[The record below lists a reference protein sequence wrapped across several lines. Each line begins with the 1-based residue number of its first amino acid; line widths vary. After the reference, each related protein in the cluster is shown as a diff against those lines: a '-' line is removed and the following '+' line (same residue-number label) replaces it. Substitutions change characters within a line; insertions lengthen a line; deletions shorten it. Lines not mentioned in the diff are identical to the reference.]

1 MSVSS
6 SYKPPSRRGPLL
18 GSAIRH
24 ALHGSAGAVL
34 AAAGIAASGAAGAAD
49 TNTTDTDV
57 TLQEVVVTGS
67 LIARPNAE
75 TAQPVTI
82 VTADELKSQGI
93 TSVEQALQQIVAN
106 QSTTLTA
113 NTVTTWGTGGASTA
127 SIHGLGGSK
136 TLVLLDGQR
145 LANNVTLGNAV
156 DLNGIPFAAIERI
169 EVLRDGASSLY
180 GSDAIGGVINFITKK
195 NYDKGEI
202 DATYNV
208 PEKQGGRSG
217 DLELTYGKGNL
228 DSDGWNLLVTGDW
241 TKQNQLKAQQRDF
254 ASTGYD
260 PARGL
265 ANTNGPYGPWPG
277 AFLAGNGD
285 IYGYGYPGCAGN
297 HYSLPAQTGNCEY
310 LYSGAVDLIPEQ
322 SVQSGMAQLTKTLPG
337 NNQISLQYLYTHST
351 VLTWGGPTEYVEGIS
366 PTSPYYPTSPVGW
379 SCALGTCAASAAADF
394 AAGGQAGWTDPGNNR
409 YQGDSNV
416 EQRLLLKFS
425 GNNNGWTYD
434 TALLWSEN
442 HNIVRVAP
450 NSYPDLN
457 ELAPGDVISNLINP
471 FGPQSAAGQAFLNS
485 TYKSGELA
493 SGMLELTSVNGNI
506 QHELGDAFNAGT
518 PAVFA
523 IGFNAQWEKISYNPT
538 ALATELYTSS
548 YYPPQAIFGSRREQ
562 AVYSELSVPM
572 AKNLELDVSDRED
585 RYSDFGTTNNAKIQ
599 VRYQPA
605 TFLTFRGS
613 ASTGF
618 RAPSLVDL
626 YAPQVFGANV
636 TMNGPPCAT
645 GMYTTVFSQLN
656 CGSQGMGIT
665 GGNPT
670 LKPETSENFNLGF
683 IVEPIANLGI
693 TLDWYRIVLKNE
705 IQEISATTVFDNP
718 TALANLYVLNNAGT
732 LTPANSAATKCPT
745 TAAPTC
751 GYIITTTQHT
761 GGIATHGLDFS
772 TNYLLRTPIGR
783 FNFDF
788 EGNLVTSFRIQAY
801 NNAPELNLDGWYN
814 QGFEPVIKW
823 SHNFTVD
830 WNLGSWS
837 AGIQNHFLSRYTDEF
852 RNADGSQAYVG
863 SYSLWNLYGS
873 WKPIEPLT
881 VTLGIR
887 NVLDRDPSFSNQ
899 TANWQAGYN
908 PIFADPLGRTF
919 YARLKFTF

>member
-1 MSVSS
+1 MFGATLTAGWQV
-6 SYKPPSRRGPLL
+6 
-18 GSAIRH
+18 
-24 ALHGSAGAVL
+24 ALAQT
-34 AAAGIAASGAAGAAD
+34 AATTATTAD
-49 TNTTDTDV
+49 NTAE
-57 TLQEVVVTGS
+57 LQEVVVTGS

-82 VTADELKSQGI
+82 VTADELKNQGI
-93 TSVEQALQQIVAN
+93 TSVEQALQQIVAS
-106 QSTTLTA
+106 QSTVLTA

-136 TLVLLDGQR
+136 TLILLDGQR

-156 DLNGIPFAAIERI
+156 DLNGIPFAAIDRI

-208 PEKQGGRSG
+208 PEKQGGRNG

-228 DSDGWNLLVTGDW
+228 ASDGWNFLVTGDW
-241 TKQNQLKAQQRDF
+241 TKQNQLKAGQRSF
-254 ASTGYD
+254 SEFGYD

-265 ANTNGPYGPWPG
+265 ANTNGPFGPWPG
-277 AFLAGNGD
+277 AFLATNGD

-297 HYSLPAQTGNCEY
+297 PHTLPAQTGNCEY
-310 LYSGAVDLIPEQ
+310 LYSGAVDLIPDQE
-322 SVQSGMAQLTKTLPG
+322 VESGMAQLTKTLPG

-351 VLTWGGPTEYVEGIS
+351 VDTWGGPTEYVEGIS
-366 PTSPYYPTSPVGW
+366 PTSPYYPTSGAGF
-379 SCALGTCAASAAADF
+379 SCALPPCALPAAADF
-394 AAGGQAGWTDPGNNR
+394 AAGGEAGWTDPGNNR

-416 EQRLLLKFS
+416 EQRVLLKFS
-425 GNNNGWTYD
+425 GSNNGWTYENS
-434 TALLWSEN
+434 LLWSEN
-442 HNIVRVAP
+442 HNVVWVAP
-450 NSYPDLN
+450 DSYPDLS
-457 ELAPGDVISNLINP
+457 ELAPGNVISNLINP
-471 FGPQSAAGQAFLNS
+471 FGPQSPAGQAFLNS
-485 TYKSGELA
+485 TYKSGPLA
-493 SGMLELTSVNGNI
+493 SGMLELTSINGNI
-506 QHELGDAFNAGT
+506 QHELGDAFNAGA

-523 IGFNAQWEKISYNPT
+523 VGYNAQWEKISYNPT
-538 ALATELYTSS
+538 ALATALYTSS
-548 YYPPQAIFGSRREQ
+548 YYPPQSIFGSRREQ

-572 AKNLELDVSDRED
+572 AKNLELDVSDRQD
-585 RYSDFGTTNNAKIQ
+585 RYSDFGNTNNAKIQ

-605 TFLTFRGS
+605 SFLTFRGS

-645 GMYTTVFSQLN
+645 GAYTTVFSQLN
-656 CGSQGMGIT
+656 CGSQGMGIS
-665 GGNPT
+665 GGNPN

-683 IVEPIANLGI
+683 IVEPIPNLGI
-693 TLDWYRIVLKNE
+693 TLDWYRIVLKQE

-732 LTPANSAATKCPT
+732 LTPANAAATQCPT

-751 GYIITTTQHT
+751 GYIVTTTQNT
-761 GGIATHGLDFS
+761 GGIETDGFDFS
-772 TNYLLRTPIGR
+772 TNYLLRTAIGR

-788 EGNLVTSFRIQAY
+788 EGNLVTNFRIQAY
-801 NNAPELNLDGWYN
+801 TNAPELNLDAWYN

-823 SHNFTVD
+823 AHNFTVD
-830 WNLGSWS
+830 WNLGNWG

-852 RNADGSQAYVG
+852 TNANGTQAYVA

-899 TANWQAGYN
+899 TANWQTAYN
-908 PIFADPLGRTF
+908 PLFADPLGRTF
-919 YARLKFTF
+919 YARVKFQF

>member
-1 MSVSS
+1 MTESS
-6 SYKPPSRRGPLL
+6 WAKPPSQPHL
-18 GSAIRH
+18 
-24 ALHGSAGAVL
+24 L
-34 AAAGIAASGAAGAAD
+34 AAAVRRTLQFGAVATLAAAASWAAD
-49 TNTTDTDV
+49 APTADSDQQ
-57 TLQEVVVTGS
+57 LQEVVVTGS

-127 SIHGLGGSK
+127 SVHGLGGSK

-156 DLNGIPFAAIERI
+156 DLNGIPFSAIERI

-202 DATYNV
+202 DATYNI
-208 PEKQGGRSG
+208 PQKQGGRSG

-265 ANTNGPYGPWPG
+265 ANTNGPFGPWPG
-277 AFLAGNGD
+277 ALLAANGD

-297 HYSLPAQTGNCEY
+297 PHALQAQTGNCEY

-322 SVQSGMAQLTKTLPG
+322 SVQSGMVQLTKTLPG
-337 NNQISLQYLYTHST
+337 NNQIQLQYLYTHST

-366 PTSPYYPTSPVGW
+366 PTSPYYPTSGAGFT
-379 SCALGTCAASAAADF
+379 CALPPCAASAAADI
-394 AAGGQAGWTDPGNNR
+394 AAGGAEVGWTDPGNNR

-425 GNNNGWTYD
+425 GSNNGWTYESD
-434 TALLWSEN
+434 LLWSEN
-442 HNIVRVAP
+442 HNIVRVSP

-457 ELAPGDVISNLINP
+457 ELAPGNVISNLINP

-493 SGMLELTSVNGNI
+493 SGMLELTSINGNI
-506 QHELGDAFNAGT
+506 QHELGDAFNAGS

-523 IGFNAQWEKISYNPT
+523 LGFDTKWEKISYNPT
-538 ALATELYTSS
+538 SLATELYTSS
-548 YYPPQAIFGSRREQ
+548 YYPPQAIFGSRNSQ
-562 AVYSELSVPM
+562 AVYTELSVPM
-572 AKNLELDVSDRED
+572 AKNLELDVSDRQD
-585 RYSDFGTTNNAKIQ
+585 RYSDFGNTNNAKIQ

-605 TFLTFRGS
+605 SFLTFRGS

-636 TMNGPPCAT
+636 TMDGPPCAT
-645 GMYTTVFSQLN
+645 GAYTTVFSQLN

-665 GGNPT
+665 GGNPN
-670 LKPETSENFNLGF
+670 LKPETSQNFNLGF
-683 IVEPIANLGI
+683 IIEPIANLGI
-693 TLDWYRIVLKNE
+693 TVDWYRIVLKNE

-732 LTPANSAATKCPT
+732 LTPANAAATQCPT
-745 TAAPTC
+745 TSAPTC
-751 GYIITTTQHT
+751 GYIVTTTQNT
-761 GGIATHGLDFS
+761 GGLATDGFDIS

-788 EGNLVTSFRIQAY
+788 EGNLVTNFNIQAY
-801 NNAPELNLDGWYN
+801 TNAPVLNLDGWYN

-830 WNLGSWS
+830 WNLGNWG
-837 AGIQNHFLSRYTDEF
+837 AGIQNHFTSRYTDEF
-852 RNADGSQAYVG
+852 TNADGSQAYVA
-863 SYSLWNLYGS
+863 SYSLWNIYGS
-873 WKPIEPLT
+873 WKPIAPLT

-887 NVLDRDPSFSNQ
+887 NLLDTNPSFSNQ

-908 PIFADPLGRTF
+908 PLFADPLGRTF
-919 YARLKFTF
+919 YARAKYEF